1 MRNKPVITDIQGS
14 FTLRNGVQMPYL
26 GLGTYQADNEQE
38 VVDAVKGA
46 LQLGYRHIDTAS
58 AYKNEE
64 GVGQGIKESGV
75 NREEIFVVT
84 KVWNADQ
91 GYESTLKAFDESL
104 NRLGLKYL
112 DLYLIHW
119 PVAGKY
125 KETWKAL
132 EFLYAQKKIRAIG
145 VSNFLKHHLEDLME
159 DCKIVPMV
167 NQMEFHP
174 LLVQQNLIDFCNK
187 NSIQYESW
195 SPFMQGKIFELDIC
209 NYLARKHEKSV
220 AQIILRWNLQKGV
233 VAIPKSVHIN
243 RITSNA
249 DIFDF
254 ELSKEDIN
262 FLDSLETG
270 QRSGPDPDNF
280 NF

>member
-1 MRNKPVITDIQGS
+1 MKNKPKITDIQGC
-14 FTLRNGVQMPYL
+14 FELYNGVQMPYL
-26 GLGTYQADNEQE
+26 GLGTYQSDNEQE
-38 VVDAVKGA
+38 VVNAVKAA
-46 LQLGYRHIDTAS
+46 LQIGYRHIDTAS

-64 GVGQGIKESGV
+64 GVGQGIKESGI
-75 NREEIFVVT
+75 NRKEIFIVT
-84 KVWNADQ
+84 KVWNSDQ

-104 NRLGLKYL
+104 NRLGLEYL

-119 PVAGKY
+119 PVEGKY

-132 EFLYAQKKIRAIG
+132 EYLYEQKKIRAIG

-174 LLVQQNLIDFCNK
+174 LLVQQSLIDFCNK

-209 NYLARKHEKSV
+209 NEMAKKYVKSV

-254 ELSKEDIN
+254 ELSEEDIN
-262 FLDSLETG
+262 FLDSLENG

>member
-1 MRNKPVITDIQGS
+1 MKNKPKITDIQGC
-14 FTLRNGVQMPYL
+14 FELYNGVQMPYL
-26 GLGTYQADNEQE
+26 GLGTYQSDNEQE
-38 VVDAVKGA
+38 VVDAVKAA
-46 LQLGYRHIDTAS
+46 LQIGYRHIDTAS

-64 GVGQGIKESGV
+64 GVGQGIKESGI
-75 NREEIFVVT
+75 NRKEIFIVT
-84 KVWNADQ
+84 KVWNSDQ

-104 NRLGLKYL
+104 NRLGLEYL

-119 PVAGKY
+119 PVEGKY

-132 EFLYAQKKIRAIG
+132 EYLYEQKKIRAIG
-145 VSNFLKHHLEDLME
+145 VSNFLKHHLEDLMD

-174 LLVQQNLIDFCNK
+174 LLVQQSLIDFCTK

-209 NYLARKHEKSV
+209 NEMAKKYVKSV

-254 ELSKEDIN
+254 ELSEEDIN
-262 FLDSLETG
+262 FLDSLENG